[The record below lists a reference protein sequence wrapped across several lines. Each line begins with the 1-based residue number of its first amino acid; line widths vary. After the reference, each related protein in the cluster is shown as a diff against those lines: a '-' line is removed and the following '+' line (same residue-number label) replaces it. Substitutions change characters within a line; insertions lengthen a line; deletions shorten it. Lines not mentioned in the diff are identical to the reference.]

1 MKKKKNS
8 RKLIK
13 LIGNELS
20 FHFWL
25 ILHYGLS
32 YSDKQSQH
40 CFTIKKFNVR
50 HEGDDDERQ
59 EMTSDSEVDEFAMV
73 WKKFKHSDIFFF
85 WKLWWIENIKLVTL
99 WLYKIN
105 SAFFCKC
112 HLQYKIDAKLQRCL
126 QVIFLGNQEPILKD
140 NLVGNSVLVLNEFP
154 AGSQTTNVKTYIFS
168 NKETMQIAKLFKYRH
183 LN

>member
-1 MKKKKNS
+1 MHFFKKEENLSLYIKCILPIFREVAGAHNKNRLLTHWAIIWKSIGNVISFKVFRENLKKNREKQDWK

-73 WKKFKHSDIFFF
+73 WKKFKHSDRFFF
-85 WKLWWIENIKLVTL
+85 GNYDEL
-99 WLYKIN
+99 KI
-105 SAFFCKC
+105 
-112 HLQYKIDAKLQRCL
+112 
-126 QVIFLGNQEPILKD
+126 
-140 NLVGNSVLVLNEFP
+140 
-154 AGSQTTNVKTYIFS
+154 
-168 NKETMQIAKLFKYRH
+168 
-183 LN
+183 